1 MREGEQ
7 TRWPH
12 GDPETIMARASGE
25 NFPVASRLL
34 PAQTRERL
42 LAIYGFARL
51 VDEIGDDTETP
62 PARRLANL
70 DWVQGEL
77 DAAYT
82 ARAEHPVLVRLQAT
96 LERCELPR
104 PALVR
109 LIEANRADQRVS
121 RYDTFEELR
130 GYCHLSA
137 DPVGELVLHAFGAA
151 TPARIELSDEI
162 CSALQLIEHLQDI
175 GEDYANG
182 RVYIP
187 ARDMRRFAVTDENL
201 AARRTSRTLA
211 ALIAL
216 QSARAHELLDRG
228 APLIGTL
235 HGPAKIA
242 VAGFLTG
249 GRTALGAIERAGYD
263 VLGAA
268 PRPGRARTALA
279 TLTVLLG
286 SGL

>member
-1 MREGEQ
+1 
-7 TRWPH
+7 
-12 GDPETIMARASGE
+12 MARAGGE

-34 PAQTRERL
+34 PAVMRERL

-51 VDEIGDDTETP
+51 VDEIGDDIETP
-62 PARRLANL
+62 PAGRLAAL
-70 DWVQGEL
+70 DWVRGEL

-82 ARAEHPVLVRLQAT
+82 ARAEHPVLARLQAT

-104 PALVR
+104 QAFVR

-121 RYDTFEELR
+121 RYDTFAELR

-137 DPVGELVLHAFGAA
+137 DPVGELVLHAFGAG

-175 GEDYANG
+175 GEDYING

-187 ARDMRRFAVTDENL
+187 ARDMRRFAVTDEDL
-201 AARRTSRTLA
+201 SAQRTSRPLA

-228 APLIGTL
+228 SPLIGTL
-235 HGPAKIA
+235 RGPAKIA
-242 VAGFLTG
+242 VAGFLAG

-263 VLGAA
+263 VLGSA
-268 PRPGRARTALA
+268 PRPGRARTALG

-286 SGL
+286 GGL